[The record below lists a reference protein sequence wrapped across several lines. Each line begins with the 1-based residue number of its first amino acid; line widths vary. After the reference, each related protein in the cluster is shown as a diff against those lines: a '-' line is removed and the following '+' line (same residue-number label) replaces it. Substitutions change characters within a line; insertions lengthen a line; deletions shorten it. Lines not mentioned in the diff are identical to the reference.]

1 MSKKKNNDPVTEAA
15 LSIVESEQM
24 EEKLALT
31 EQEKKEKTIAQI
43 YKMMGRIEAAGLFE
57 KVAVTS
63 TFVWMK
69 QVKKSQLYKKI
80 PEIGS
85 WKIFCNTMGYNRR
98 YVDEQLQ
105 NLDAF
110 GEKLLE
116 VYRQFSLSHKD
127 LRKLR
132 KSVSDGEMI
141 VDSETIE
148 INGEK
153 IPFTPDYSEDMQ
165 AAIESLLEEKDRQL
179 ENKDATIKAK
189 DRVLEEKEKVINKQE
204 KELSKFER
212 RIKAR
217 GFEPGEEN
225 FIRDMENIKIML
237 VGVLLKMDARNMPKN
252 MTPLMR
258 AAWIEN
264 LGHFKRTI
272 IAYYDEAT
280 NLGGIEDDDDWVPPY
295 EREGYHAPGVAK
307 AIPGNQLEAENQ
319 IKLGT
324 VDCNGCGFHKGM
336 MNKVKGVKIPG
347 NSGKCTRPEGIC
359 FSEAA
364 ARAIK
369 VQGDI
374 AEDAE

>member
-1 MSKKKNNDPVTEAA
+1 MAKKKNHDSVTEAA
-15 LSIVESEQM
+15 LSVVKTEQM
-24 EEKLALT
+24 EEQLAVA
-31 EQEKKEKTIAQI
+31 EQDKKEKTIAQI

-165 AAIESLLEEKDRQL
+165 AAIESLLDEKDRQL
-179 ENKDATIKAK
+179 ENKDATLKAK
-189 DRVLEEKEKVINKQE
+189 DRVLEAKEKIINKQE
-204 KELSKFER
+204 KELHKLTR
-212 RIKAR
+212 QVKAR

-225 FIRDMENIKIML
+225 FIRDMENLKTML
-237 VGVLLKMDARNMPKN
+237 VGVELKMDVRNMPKD

-258 AAWIEN
+258 AAYIET
-264 LGHFKRTI
+264 LGHFKRI
-272 IAYYDEAT
+272 MIAYYDEAT
-280 NLGGIEDDDDWVPPY
+280 NHYGIADDDDWVPPY
-295 EREGYHAPGVAK
+295 ERE
-307 AIPGNQLEAENQ
+307 E
-319 IKLGT
+319 
-324 VDCNGCGFHKGM
+324 
-336 MNKVKGVKIPG
+336 KI
-347 NSGKCTRPEGIC
+347 E
-359 FSEAA
+359 E
-364 ARAIK
+364 
-369 VQGDI
+369 
-374 AEDAE
+374 